1 MELKPN
7 KDGFLRPFGC
17 GWFVREYLLGNRPA
31 GSTKIDPRLGDCQS
45 NVCYQ
50 YKEGIARTTAQT
62 RAEKVISDMVVAG
75 TDVTEEEADKIY
87 QRELKKVS
95 RKFSHMRYHSF
106 LMYFGVLKKLHW
118 VEFTG
123 IVEDSGIQD
132 NYSSAPSR
140 VYYRL
145 TEEGKAA
152 GDELW
157 SNPLFTLYPENGANH
172 RKKSE

>member
-7 KDGFLRPFGC
+7 KGGFLRPFGC
-17 GWFVREYLLGNRPA
+17 GWFVREYLLGNGPS
-31 GSTKIDPRLGDCQS
+31 GSIKIDAALGDTQS
-45 NVCYQ
+45 DICYQ
-50 YKEGIARTTAQT
+50 YKEAIARATAQT
-62 RAEKVISDMVVAG
+62 RAEKVISDMVVLG

-123 IVEDSGIQD
+123 VAEDSGIQD
-132 NYSSAPSR
+132 NYPNAPSR
-140 VYYRL
+140 IYYRL
-145 TEEGKAA
+145 TQEGKAA

-172 RKKSE
+172 RKKYE